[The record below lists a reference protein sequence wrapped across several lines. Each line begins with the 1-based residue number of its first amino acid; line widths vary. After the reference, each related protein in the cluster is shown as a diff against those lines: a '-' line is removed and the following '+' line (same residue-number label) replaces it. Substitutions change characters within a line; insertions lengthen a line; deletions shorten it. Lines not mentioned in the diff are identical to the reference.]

1 MFYNT
6 VFRPISLKVPNLNNL
21 NPQIHKVQIN
31 EWNKEDDNLH
41 KFIQAIAVNIS
52 SSKPTNSWK

>member
-1 MFYNT
+1 MF
-6 VFRPISLKVPNLNNL
+6 LQVPNLNNP

-41 KFIQAIAVNIS
+41 KLIQAIAVNIS
-52 SSKPTNSWK
+52 SSKPNAWK